1 MSENYFEDLYSLDVR
16 DKTVQ
21 KNGLNYLKW
30 AVAHAEAKKYDPE
43 TTYEIKR
50 EVLTY
55 APDGTTPQKTRPWFD
70 DGKTG
75 WVEVTVTMRGI
86 SHTEILP
93 VLDFKNKP
101 IPAENIT
108 SYEANKSIQ
117 RAITKAYA
125 RHGIGLYLYEGE
137 DMPEEVKV
145 GNKLQTEC
153 MELIKKKCALSEATK
168 VKVGNICKELLPDEE
183 GNPALCDDN
192 DKLKELKKKLMAVRK
207 VIE

>member
-1 MSENYFEDLYSLDVR
+1 MSENYFSDLYSLDVR

-30 AVAHAEAKKYDPE
+30 AVAHAEAKKYDPNANFS
-43 TTYEIKR
+43 IKR
-50 EVLTY
+50 DVLLY

-75 WVEVTVTMRGI
+75 WVEVSATINGI
-86 SHTEILP
+86 THTEILP

-145 GNKLQTEC
+145 GEKLQNEC
-153 MELIKKKCALSEATK
+153 MALIQKKCVLSEKTK
-168 VKVGNICKELLPDEE
+168 EKVGKICKETLPEEE
-183 GNPALCDDN
+183 GNPMICTDSE
-192 DKLKELKKKLMAVRK
+192 KLKDLKKKLLAVRK
-207 VIE
+207 VV